1 MKTHG
6 HYQTLSAI
14 KQMRKLVDYMVGG
27 KVKSR
32 KVRRVFIKG
41 AKKVY
46 RKSRPKRT
54 RYIYEN

>member
-1 MKTHG
+1 MKSNS
-6 HYQTLSAI
+6 HYETIAAI

-32 KVRRVFIKG
+32 KVRRIFIKG

-54 RYIYEN
+54 RCIYEN